1 MKKVILLSAAI
12 MALATAATAATN
24 AQEKPSDDEQVITVQ
39 KSYLDGVYTGN
50 GWASNWF
57 VTAHGGISAFIGK
70 PVGHGDLFDRT
81 TPMLHL
87 NIGKW
92 VTPTVGL
99 RLAFEGFNFKDQ
111 NTQQHTIQNIH
122 ADLLYN
128 LSYLFKEDLSHQP
141 TWNVMPLAGI
151 GVIHNSFYGKK
162 PVALTL
168 GVNVGYRVTDRLL
181 ISAEAANTVTWQDFD
196 GIGNASRLGDNLL
209 HASVGLSYT
218 IGKSG
223 WRQVVDP
230 QPYILANDILN
241 ERVKTLHQ
249 ENEYLKSQRQNGDE
263 VATDA
268 CQQAPT
274 YPKNNYRGLNELRMR
289 MQSKNKGN
297 SQEDPFVQVDGP
309 TADAAMFAQLNTRYD
324 FSNQDAITAYPICF
338 FFNINSI
345 KLTDDNQAL
354 NIHEMAKAIKQFNL
368 KAVVVGAADAATGT
382 DQLNRRLA
390 KRRAQFITR
399 QLINY
404 GVPAADITTQSR
416 GGISDYDNLPAN
428 RNCKVM
434 LQRKKMPTNDL
445 LTE

>member
-12 MALATAATAATN
+12 MALATAATAATIT
-24 AQEKPSDDEQVITVQ
+24 QEKPYDDEQVITVQ

-50 GWASNWF
+50 GWSSNWF
-57 VTAHGGISAFIGK
+57 VTAHGGLSAFIGK

-111 NTQQHTIQNIH
+111 NTQKHTMQNIH

-128 LSYLFKEDLSHQP
+128 ISYLFKEDLSHQP

-168 GVNVGYRVTDRLL
+168 GVNVGYRVSDRIL

-241 ERVKTLHQ
+241 DRVKTLHQ
-249 ENEYLKSQRQNGDE
+249 ENECLKSQLPYSNE
-263 VATDA
+263 VTTDA
-268 CQQAPT
+268 CQQAA
-274 YPKNNYRGLNELRMR
+274 YPKNNYRGLNELRTR

-297 SQEDPFVQVDGP
+297 SQEDPFVQVDGS
-309 TADAAMFAQLNTRYD
+309 TADATMFAQLNTRYD
-324 FSNQDAITAYPICF
+324 FSNQDAITTYPICY

-354 NIHEMAKAIKQFNL
+354 NIQEMAKAIKQFNL

-399 QLINY
+399 QLVRY

-434 LQRKKMPTNDL
+434 LQRKEMPTNDL